1 MLELLL
7 CSLLTIVP
15 DYLFRRFAQG
25 RRLGK
30 EITFYSVW
38 FELRWGITGCLIL
51 TVALITV
58 IFYNHPSTRNVTL
71 FFRTVPIVPEINGRV
86 AEVFVGVSSPI
97 SKGAPLFRLD
107 SSRQEAEA
115 ESARRKIA
123 ETEAEMLVAR
133 TDILKTEGQIVEA
146 KSAHQQTVDEL
157 ETKRELQ
164 RRNAGN
170 VAFRDIE
177 RLEVTLEGRK
187 GAIAAATAAKQQ
199 AEERIAT
206 LLPAQKASAEA
217 TLAEAEVQLRKT
229 VVRAGVDGR
238 VEQFALRPGDMVNP
252 MMRPAGLLIPTG
264 AGQRVLHAGFGQ
276 IEAQIMKVGMIA
288 EVTCASKPWTVIPM
302 VVTEVQDYVAAGQF
316 RGGEQLIDVQQV
328 MRPGTLLVSLEPL
341 YEGGLVGVTPGSSC
355 IANAY
360 SNNHDTIVAKGTGA
374 LKRAALHAVDALALV
389 HALILRLQALVF
401 PFQTLVFGGH

>member
-1 MLELLL
+1 MLELFL

-328 MRPGTLLVSLEPL
+328 MRPGTLLVSLESL
-341 YEGGLVGVTPGSSC
+341 YEGGLAGVTPGSSC

-360 SNNHDTIVAKGTGA
+360 SNNHDTIVAKETGA

>member
-1 MLELLL
+1 MLELFL

-30 EITFYSVW
+30 EINFYSVW

-133 TDILKTEGQIVEA
+133 TDLLKTEGQIVEA

-170 VAFRDIE
+170 VPFRDIE

-341 YEGGLVGVTPGSSC
+341 YEGGLAGVTPGSSC

-360 SNNHDTIVAKGTGA
+360 SNNHDTIVAKETGA

>member
-15 DYLFRRFAQG
+15 DYLYRRYVQG
-25 RRLGK
+25 KRLGK
-30 EITFYSVW
+30 DITFYSVW
-38 FELRWGITGCLIL
+38 FELRWGITGCLLL
-51 TVALITV
+51 TVSLITL
-58 IFYNHPSTRNVTL
+58 IFYNHPSTRNATL
-71 FFRTVPIVPEINGRV
+71 YYRTVPIVPDINGRV
-86 AEVFVGVSSPI
+86 AEVYVNGADHIGKGEPI
-97 SKGAPLFRLD
+97 FRLD
-107 SSRQEAEA
+107 SSKQEAAA
-115 ESARRKIA
+115 ETARRKIA
-123 ETEAEMLVAR
+123 ETVAEMQVAR
-133 TDILKTEGQIVEA
+133 ADVMKSEGQIEEA

-177 RLEVTLEGRK
+177 KLEVALKGRE
-187 GAIAAATAAKQQ
+187 GAIAAAQAAKQA

-217 TLAEAEVQLRKT
+217 ALAQAEVDLQKT

-238 VEQFALRPGDMVNP
+238 VEQFGLRTGDMVNP
-252 MMRPAGLLIPTG
+252 MMRAAGVLIPTG
-264 AGQRVLHAGFGQ
+264 AGRLYAGFGQ

-288 EVTCASKPWTVIPM
+288 EVTCASKPWVIIPA
-302 VVTEVQDYVAAGQF
+302 VVTDVQDYIAAGQF
-316 RGGEQLIDVQQV
+316 RGGEQLVEAQQV
-328 MRPGTLLVSLEPL
+328 ARPGTLLVALEAL
-341 YEGGLVGVTPGSSC
+341 YKGGLEGVTPGSSC
-355 IANAY
+355 VANAY
-360 SNNHDTIVAKGTGA
+360 SNNHDVIADEKTGVF
-374 LKRAALHAVDALALV
+374 RRTALHVVDALALV

>member
-1 MLELLL
+1 MLELFL
-7 CSLLTIVP
+7 CSLLTILP
-15 DYLFRRFAQG
+15 DYLFRRFGQG

-97 SKGAPLFRLD
+97 SKGAPIFRLD

-238 VEQFALRPGDMVNP
+238 VEQFVLRPGDMVNP

-328 MRPGTLLVSLEPL
+328 MRPGTLLVSLEAL
-341 YEGGLVGVTPGSSC
+341 YDGGLAGVTPGSSC

-360 SNNHDTIVAKGTGA
+360 SNNHDTIVAKETGA